1 MQLSQSEFACMW
13 NLWWVS
19 QQQLDCKS
27 FVEALARI
35 KTAKCTYRTFVK
47 SSPIDSRESNVPTRR
62 SGIWNCC
69 DIQPRGRRQKVSSVH
84 NSSHPRKITQEATAE
99 QNQRMK
105 RKKKWKQNQAPKWNY
120 CCNEASCTLLTD
132 IWWNAP
138 CKSGYRRRCSR
149 RSGKDCSMLRS
160 RIVHSTKAMIPG
172 YTSKLPLH
180 AFSLSLSFEFFLKI
194 PLLLTRN
201 FRFVSCAKKRNNFE
215 FSSASFQAHYLDL
228 FLREEK
234 GRRSN
239 FLRPLVVPSTLL
251 WSFLQ
256 TRSVLPLRSYLL
268 CSFCFLVE
276 SANWPLVP
284 LGSSL
289 LILALIVTI
298 GPCATNRPNNKKLWK
313 SHKASSSS
321 TIIME
326 FFH

>member
-1 MQLSQSEFACMW
+1 MFLRADQAFGT
-13 NLWWVS
+13 V
-19 QQQLDCKS
+19 
-27 FVEALARI
+27 VI
-35 KTAKCTYRTFVK
+35 
-47 SSPIDSRESNVPTRR
+47 SSHGEED
-62 SGIWNCC
+62 
-69 DIQPRGRRQKVSSVH
+69 QKVSSVH
-84 NSSHPRKITQEATAE
+84 NTSYPWKITQEATVE
-99 QNQRMK
+99 QNQRNK

-132 IWWNAP
+132 IWCNAL

-149 RSGKDCSMLRS
+149 RSGKDCFMLRS
-160 RIVHSTKAMIPG
+160 PILHSTKAMIPG
-172 YTSKLPLH
+172 YTSKLPLQ
-180 AFSLSLSFEFFLKI
+180 ALSVSVSVSLSFEFFLKI

-201 FRFVSCAKKRNNFE
+201 FRFVSCTKKRNKSE
-215 FSSASFQAHYLDL
+215 FPSASFQAHYSDL

-268 CSFCFLVE
+268 WSFCFLVK
-276 SANWPLVP
+276 SANWPLIP
-284 LGSSL
+284 LGTSL
-289 LILALIVTI
+289 LIWALIVTI

-321 TIIME
+321 SSSSSTIIR
-326 FFH
+326 FSFH